1 MYFKHFLKR
10 VISFVLIIGLG
21 ILALFAINMYQ
32 KNTGGSVDA
41 SGAVTIPQNR

>member
-10 VISFVLIIGLG
+10 LITFALIIGLG

-32 KNTGGSVDA
+32 KNNGGAIDTS
-41 SGAVTIPQNR
+41 SGGTMLGR